1 MSEKDEIQINF
12 RDYILYTLK
21 RWRSIIAVALVF
33 ALIAAGLVVFKSL
46 NSWDENLSKYDA
58 ELVTYN
64 EEKEAYDTNIVAF
77 TLAIDIFKRDFEN
90 AENYFANSI
99 LINLDASNLLTVNT
113 ELMLVKN
120 GEEMTE
126 NVDTNTVLKA
136 YYSFLYDYADWDA
149 IGELINTEPEYAKE
163 LVEAEI
169 DFDGGEISL
178 KVFYPDDGYSYAIA
192 DKLITEANSSMEL
205 YDFFNGYEMKIINQ
219 SLSYEYSEEL
229 VEYLSD
235 RKEAFDKAKT
245 DYETGQENL
254 ERFISEEEPKAP
266 EMSKNLSRTH
276 ITLVAIVVG
285 FVGFAIGAFLMFII
299 YYNRFVKKGIIF
311 SAGEFTRIT
320 DVSELAVF
328 PIEKNGKKRWFG
340 FVDKIIDSK
349 RDDNKNTESFAYER
363 IKIHFDNLKN
373 ADNILVIGGYNEKC
387 NSIINNLQKENE
399 NKKFSLYED
408 FSSNE
413 ALKKLYEC
421 DGVIFIVEREKTM
434 LAEVLRNKK
443 AVEDS
448 EKKLIGNIVL

>member
-1 MSEKDEIQINF
+1 MNEQKEIQIKF
-12 RDYILYTLK
+12 KDYVLYSLK
-21 RWRSIIAVALVF
+21 RWRSIVAVALVF
-33 ALIAAGLVVFKSL
+33 ALVAAGLVVFKCI
-46 NSWDENLSKYDA
+46 NSWDENLSKYDEA
-58 ELVTYN
+58 LEKYN
-64 EEKEAYDTNIVAF
+64 KEKDDYETNIVAF

-90 AENYFANSI
+90 AEKYFANSV
-99 LINLDASNLLTVNT
+99 LINLDASNLLTVST
-113 ELMLVKN
+113 ELMLVKT
-120 GEEMTE
+120 GEETME

-149 IGELINTEPEYAKE
+149 IGELINTEAEYAKE

-192 DKLITEANSSMEL
+192 DKLITEANSSMKL

-276 ITLVAIVVG
+276 IALVAIIVCFAG
-285 FVGFAIGAFLMFII
+285 FVIGAFLMFII

-328 PIEKNGKKRWFG
+328 PIEKSGKKRWFG

-349 RDDNKNTESFAYER
+349 RDDNKNNESFAYER

-387 NSIINNLQKENE
+387 NSIINKLQKENE

-421 DGVIFIVEREKTM
+421 DVVVFIVEREKTM